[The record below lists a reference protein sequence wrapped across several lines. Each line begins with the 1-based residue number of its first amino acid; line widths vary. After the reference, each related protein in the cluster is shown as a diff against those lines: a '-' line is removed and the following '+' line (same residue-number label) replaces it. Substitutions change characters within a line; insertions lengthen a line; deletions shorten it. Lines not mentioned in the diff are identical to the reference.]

1 MNGPIDKFLI
11 IMRLVN
17 DSEQPMTAQQIAT
30 ETKLNIRTVQRHT
43 KRLVD
48 ENLIALT
55 NLENTQ
61 GYQFMKLGL
70 NDD

>member
-61 GYQFMKLGL
+61 GYQFMKLGEEA
-70 NDD
+70 